1 MYCSLPGSSLHGI
14 SQARILSG
22 LTFPLPGDLPDL
34 TCTAS
39 RFFTTELPGK
49 SKIKRLKEHKRAN
62 LRDSTGVQG
71 SQCNSA
77 FKESTCNARDPR
89 FDSWVG
95 KIPWRRKSTHSSIL
109 ACNTLMDRRAWRA
122 FAHGVEKRQTRLSD

>member
-14 SQARILSG
+14 SQARILSW
-22 LTFPLPGDLPDL
+22 LPFPFPGDLPDL
-34 TCTAS
+34 TCIAG
-39 RFFTTELPGK
+39 RFFTTEPPGK

-62 LRDSTGVQG
+62 LRDNTGVQG

-77 FKESTCNARDPR
+77 FKESTCNAGDPR

-95 KIPWRRKSTHSSIL
+95 KIPWRRNSLPIPVFLPAISSW
-109 ACNTLMDRRAWRA
+109 TEEP
-122 FAHGVEKRQTRLSD
+122 GEPLSMESKKGRHD